1 MLGDILPPGESLKRL
16 TDLSFRGDEL
26 MQRRELE
33 AKADAIEMVLHEHK
47 APARVTGGHVTPRW
61 VQFLLQAN
69 PGVKISRVESLSREI
84 AVALGAPSARVTT
97 QGKAL
102 CIEVPRSDP
111 QQLKLFSLCARIPPS
126 RIPFGTA
133 VLGLADDGAPLLIRL
148 PSPEVAHVLIA
159 GTTGSGKTA
168 LMQTVIMSLALLHQR
183 RQMQFVL
190 IDPKGRAFEAME
202 GLPHLLRPIVTQ
214 PDQAV
219 QVLNDLVN
227 LMEQRDRSR
236 VTDPRVIVAIDELA
250 DLVQTGG
257 SAILENLRRLVQRG
271 REAGIHVVGATQKP
285 SSAVIGPLVKANFP
299 VRLVGRVVSAED
311 ARVAAGVGGTG
322 AEKLTGRGDFVA
334 IYGPGLI
341 RFQAAYVAASE
352 IQASVQLLAQGIRG
366 DEIIQSG
373 KLPAPR
379 STGRASQ
386 FTSLLDS
393 AIYALPGVER

>member
-1 MLGDILPPGESLKRL
+1 
-16 TDLSFRGDEL
+16 

-61 VQFLLQAN
+61 VQFLLQTN

-97 QGKAL
+97 QGNAVR
-102 CIEVPRSDP
+102 IEVPRSDP
-111 QQLKLFSLCARIPPS
+111 QPLKLFSLCARIPPS

-148 PSPEVAHVLIA
+148 PSPEVAHVLVA

-168 LMQTVIMSLALLHQR
+168 LMQTIIMSLALLHHR

-190 IDPKGRAFEAME
+190 IDPKGRAFESMV

-219 QVLNDLVN
+219 QALNDLVT

-257 SAILENLRRLVQRG
+257 PAILENLGRLVQRG

-299 VRLVGRVVSAED
+299 VRLVGHVVSAED
-311 ARVAAGVGGTG
+311 ARVAAGVGGTS

-334 IYGPGLI
+334 VYGPGLI
-341 RFQAAYVAASE
+341 RFQAAYTSSSE
-352 IQASVQLLAQGIRG
+352 IQASVQQLAQGIRG
-366 DEIIQSG
+366 DEIMHAGRPLS
-373 KLPAPR
+373 PR
-379 STGRASQ
+379 SASHPSQ
-386 FTSLLDS
+386 LTSVLDS
-393 AIYALPGVER
+393 AVYALPGIDR

>member
-1 MLGDILPPGESLKRL
+1 
-16 TDLSFRGDEL
+16 

-47 APARVTGGHVTPRW
+47 APGRVTGGHVTPRW
-61 VQFLLQAN
+61 VQFLLQTN

-97 QGKAL
+97 QGSAVR
-102 CIEVPRSDP
+102 IEVPRSDP
-111 QQLKLFSLCARIPPS
+111 QPLKLFPLCARIPPG

-148 PSPEVAHVLIA
+148 PSPEVAHVLVA

-168 LMQTVIMSLALLHQR
+168 LMQTIVMSLALLQHR
-183 RQMQFVL
+183 RRMQFVL
-190 IDPKGRAFEAME
+190 IDPKGRAFEPMA

-214 PDQAV
+214 PDQAA
-219 QVLNDLVN
+219 QVLSELVN

-257 SAILENLRRLVQRG
+257 PAILDSLARLVQRG
-271 REAGIHVVGATQKP
+271 REAGVHVIGATQKP
-285 SSAVIGPLVKANFP
+285 SSSVIGPLVRANFP
-299 VRLVGRVVSAED
+299 VRLVGRVVSADD
-311 ARVAAGVGGTG
+311 ARVAAGVGGTS

-334 IYGPGLI
+334 VYGPGLI
-341 RFQAAYVAASE
+341 RFQAAYISVNE
-352 IQASVQLLAQGIRG
+352 IEATVQQLAQGIRG

-373 KLPAPR
+373 RPAAARPAAR
-379 STGRASQ
+379 MNQSMSV
-386 FTSLLDS
+386 LDS
-393 AIYALPGVER
+393 AVFALPGIDR

>member
-1 MLGDILPPGESLKRL
+1 
-16 TDLSFRGDEL
+16 

-97 QGKAL
+97 QGKAI

-111 QQLKLFSLCARIPPS
+111 QQLKLFPLCGRIPS
-126 RIPFGTA
+126 GRIPFGTA

-148 PSPEVAHVLIA
+148 PSPEVAHVLVA

-168 LMQTVIMSLALLHQR
+168 LMQTIIMSLALLNHR

-214 PDQAV
+214 PDQAA
-219 QVLNDLVN
+219 QVLAELVN

-236 VTDPRVIVAIDELA
+236 VTDPRVVVAIDELA

-257 SAILENLRRLVQRG
+257 AAILDSLGRLVQRG

-285 SSAVIGPLVKANFP
+285 SSAIIGPLVKANFP
-299 VRLVGRVVSAED
+299 VRLVGRVVSADD

-341 RFQAAYVAASE
+341 RFQAAYVANAE
-352 IQASVQLLAQGIRG
+352 IQAAAQDLAQGIRG
-366 DEIIQSG
+366 DEIIQAG
-373 KLPAPR
+373 KPTSTR
-379 STGRASQ
+379 SRRGHQ

-393 AIYALPGVER
+393 AIYALPGGDR

>member
-1 MLGDILPPGESLKRL
+1 
-16 TDLSFRGDEL
+16 

-33 AKADAIEMVLHEHK
+33 VKADAIEMVLHEHK

-61 VQFLLQAN
+61 VQFLLQTN

-97 QGKAL
+97 QGNAVRV
-102 CIEVPRSDP
+102 EVPRSDP
-111 QQLKLFSLCARIPPS
+111 QPLRLFPLSARIPPA

-148 PSPEVAHVLIA
+148 PSPEVAHVLVA

-168 LMQTVIMSLALLHQR
+168 LLQTIIMSLALLNHR
-183 RQMQFVL
+183 RQLQFVL
-190 IDPKGRAFEAME
+190 IDPKGRAFEPMA
-202 GLPHLLRPIVTQ
+202 GLPHLLRPIVAQ
-214 PDQAV
+214 PDQAA
-219 QVLNDLVN
+219 QALNDLVN

-257 SAILENLRRLVQRG
+257 PAILESLARLVQRG
-271 REAGIHVVGATQKP
+271 REAGIHVIGATQKP

-299 VRLVGRVVSAED
+299 VRLVGHVVSAED
-311 ARVAAGVGGTG
+311 ARVAGGVGGTG

-334 IYGPGLI
+334 VYGPGLI
-341 RFQAAYVAASE
+341 RFQAAYISVNEIEASA
-352 IQASVQLLAQGIRG
+352 QQLAQGIRG
-366 DEIIQSG
+366 DEIIQAG
-373 KLPAPR
+373 RPPAGRPAPR
-379 STGRASQ
+379 ANH
-386 FTSLLDS
+386 SLSVLDS
-393 AIYALPGVER
+393 AVYALPGVER